1 MSRMRLVLASALL
14 ASLVF
19 AGAIF
24 AADAEKALNNAEIVK
39 LTKADMGDA
48 VIIAKIKSAPSVA
61 FATDTDDLVKLKQS
75 GVSKAVIAAML
86 DRSTAAPAHAAA
98 PSGGAAPAPAPAP
111 AGEATITLQASDKT
125 SVLKSIDGDV
135 KTIVAPFVGVKR
147 YIIFPEVSAATRTK
161 DRKPSVTITT
171 DKSPHRYF
179 WMVKLDP
186 DKEDGKVTRR
196 SMDVESPG
204 MWGGY
209 MSSAPDSDNQ
219 IKCDEKEEKPGLW
232 RLTPQKD
239 LKPGEYGVYVGKGE
253 SIGIVYDFGIDK

>member
-1 MSRMRLVLASALL
+1 MSRMRFVLAFVML

-19 AGAIF
+19 AGAAL

-98 PSGGAAPAPAPAP
+98 PAAAAASAAP

-125 SVLKSIDGDV
+125 SVLKSVDGDV
-135 KTIVAPFVGVKR
+135 KTIVAPFVGMKR

-171 DKSPHRYF
+171 DQSPHRYF
-179 WMVKLDP
+179 WFVKLDP

-196 SMDVESPG
+196 SMDVQSPG

-232 RLTPQKD
+232 RLTPQKE

-253 SIGIVYDFGIDK
+253 TIGIVYDFGIDK